1 MTRSKCGLLLLLAAG
16 AGACGGDPTES
27 FREAGQKIVTDPSVV
42 FVNQGASVFVVAQ
55 LQDNQGNQLTTDFG
69 TANVASQISVI
80 TDTSFLATT
89 NGTTLKTRER
99 FVVTGLAPGAASFE
113 ITSGGVT
120 DTVPVSVI
128 PTAIAATFSNA
139 SPALNEPVTI
149 TLPAGYT
156 FGADATLESA
166 LGPGIVQSVAADG
179 TSLTAIIPPG
189 SVGPVT
195 LGGLAADFLPG
206 LPLTLPSIDS
216 VSASATG
223 LPGTDAATTAP
234 ELPVPALGETVSLLD
249 AGTFTGADITGDGGL
264 ALAQYYKITVADS
277 GAYTIATSWPGVADV
292 DEVLCFDVAC
302 SADPAFDG
310 ASANNPE
317 SATFDLDAGTYYLG
331 IVLFAGGAPPYFQL
345 SLTHEV
351 PVEAAD

>member
-69 TANVASQISVI
+69 TENVGSQISVVR
-80 TDTSFLATT
+80 DTTFLATT

-99 FVVTGLAPGAASFE
+99 FVVSGVAPGASSFE
-113 ITSGGVT
+113 VTAGGVT
-120 DTVPVSVI
+120 DTVPVSVV
-128 PTAIAATFSNA
+128 PTDIAATFSNA
-139 SPALNEPVTI
+139 SPAVNEPVTF

-156 FGADATLESA
+156 FSADAGVETN
-166 LGPGIVQSVAADG
+166 LGTGFVQSVAADG
-179 TSLTAIIPPG
+179 SSLTATIPPG
-189 SVGPVT
+189 SIGPVT
-195 LGGLAADFLPG
+195 LSGVAAGFLPG
-206 LPLTLPSIDS
+206 LPLTLPSVDP

-234 ELPVPALGETVSLLD
+234 EIAVPAAGETLNLFD

-264 ALAQYYKITVADS
+264 ALAQYYKFTVADS
-277 GAYTIATSWPGVADV
+277 ATYSFVTSWPGASDL
-292 DEVLCFDVAC
+292 DAIICFDTAC
-302 SADPAFDG
+302 SDGVLAG

-317 SATFDLDAGTYYLG
+317 SAKVALDVGTYYFAV
-331 IVLFAGGAPPYFQL
+331 VLFAGSVPPFL
-345 SLTHEV
+345 SLSITQEL
-351 PVEAAD
+351 PVETGD